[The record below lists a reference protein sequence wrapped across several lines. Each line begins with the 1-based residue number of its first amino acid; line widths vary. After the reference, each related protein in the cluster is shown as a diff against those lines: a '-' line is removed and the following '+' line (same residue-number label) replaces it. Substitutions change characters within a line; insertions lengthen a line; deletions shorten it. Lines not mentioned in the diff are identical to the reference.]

1 MIYLDELSY
10 DENMTVN
17 EGMIAVQQ
25 AQNNFDIFCDEKYNL
40 YGESV
45 GAIFAGIMTMAKSAI
60 IFILKALAGFKIAV
74 VAIIGVIIAKF
85 IKDGLSGNK
94 ADIHGGGGGGGGGAT
109 FSGKV
114 DTLGIPKEPAKLD
127 TIKRMSKRVLES
139 IKKNGKMNDGD
150 MFIKTAKKLKPITS
164 NYNIL
169 MDDKGMEDVIAE
181 AFKSFR
187 INIDKTSKGAFVIPK
202 DIAQVAVDMVN
213 NNILN
218 DTAFDGT
225 KYSDI
230 LNKYPL
236 YELEDRSGLVELYDD
251 FEKLVGEGFKA
262 NMFMADSIANVHM
275 LMALAMSLQIQPVVM
290 RKLGELLNERK
301 PNDKGEVDVTEAEMK
316 SFINDLI
323 NKDYA
328 DFFNSFPPKFKKSFS
343 EAISSGDKNGEIFRK
358 AMDDI
363 LNYKFDAF
371 GAVLKE
377 KDGID
382 KLARMFEKVK
392 YNSLQ
397 SVDAIKWIRFTQI
410 RKMSDSENAVYDVEF
425 SDNTFREY
433 NILRACQSKIDEY
446 KLDIK
451 AISAALDNLRKS
463 GERVKKD
470 IEDDD
475 TSQDSAD
482 ITVMKENFKRA
493 IGDSINI
500 TKYVSKIIE
509 IISNAA
515 KNAKN
520 PIYNKIHEDLSY
532 AIQTIYFL
540 SINEG
545 SFKSY
550 NG

>member
-1 MIYLDELSY
+1 MFYLDELTY

-25 AQNNFDIFCDEKYNL
+25 AQNNFDICCDEKYNL

-45 GAIFAGIMTMAKSAI
+45 GAIFAGIMAMAKSAI

-85 IKDGLSGNK
+85 IKDGLKGNK
-94 ADIHGGGGGGGGGAT
+94 ADIHGGGGGGGGAT
-109 FSGKV
+109 FSGKL
-114 DTLGIPKEPAKLD
+114 DTLGIPREPAKLD

-202 DIAQVAVDMVN
+202 DIAQVAVDMVT
-213 NNILN
+213 NNIVN
-218 DTAFDGT
+218 DMAFDGT

-236 YELEDRSGLVELYDD
+236 YELEDRSGLVDLYDD
-251 FEKLVGEGFKA
+251 FEKLVGEGFDVHV
-262 NMFMADSIANVHM
+262 FMADSIANVHTI
-275 LMALAMSLQIQPVVM
+275 MALAMSLQIEPVVR
-290 RKLGELLNERK
+290 RKLGELLKDRK
-301 PNDKGEVDVTEAEMK
+301 PNDKVTDEEMK
-316 SFINDLI
+316 SLVTELI
-323 NKDYA
+323 NKDYV
-328 DFFNSFPPKFKKSFS
+328 DFFNIFPPKFKKSFT
-343 EAISSGDKNGEIFRK
+343 EAISSGDKNGEIFKK
-358 AMDDI
+358 AMDEI
-363 LNYKFDAF
+363 INYKFDAF
-371 GAVLKE
+371 SAVLKE
-377 KDGID
+377 NDGID

-392 YNSLQ
+392 YNSLK
-397 SVDAIKWIRFTQI
+397 SVDAVKWISFAQI
-410 RKMSDSENAVYDVEF
+410 NSMSDSENAVYDVEF

-433 NILRACQSKIDEY
+433 SILRACQSKIDEY

-463 GERVKKD
+463 GEQVKKH
-470 IEDDD
+470 IEDGD
-475 TSQDSAD
+475 TSQDTAN
-482 ITVMKENFKRA
+482 ITAMKENFKIA
-493 IGDSINI
+493 IGDSINL

>member
-1 MIYLDELSY
+1 MFYLDELTY

-25 AQNNFDIFCDEKYNL
+25 AQNNFDICCDEKYNL

-45 GAIFAGIMTMAKSAI
+45 GTIFAGIMTMAKSAI
-60 IFILKALAGFKIAV
+60 IFLLKALAGFKIAV

-85 IKDGLSGNK
+85 IKDGLKGNK
-94 ADIHGGGGGGGGGAT
+94 ADIHGGGGGGGGAT
-109 FSGKV
+109 FSGKL
-114 DTLGIPKEPAKLD
+114 DTLGIPREPAKLD

-202 DIAQVAVDMVN
+202 DIAQVAVDMVT
-213 NNILN
+213 NNIVN
-218 DTAFDGT
+218 DMAFDGT

-236 YELEDRSGLVELYDD
+236 YELEDRSGLVDLYDD
-251 FEKLVGEGFKA
+251 FEKLVGEGFDVHV
-262 NMFMADSIANVHM
+262 FMADSIANVHM
-275 LMALAMSLQIQPVVM
+275 IMALAMSLQIEPVVR
-290 RKLGELLNERK
+290 RKLGELLKDRK
-301 PNDKGEVDVTEAEMK
+301 PNDKITDEEMK
-316 SFINDLI
+316 SLVTELI
-323 NKDYA
+323 NKDYV
-328 DFFNSFPPKFKKSFS
+328 DFFNIFPPKFKKPFT
-343 EAISSGDKNGEIFRK
+343 EAISSGDKNGEIFKK
-358 AMDDI
+358 AMDEI
-363 LNYKFDAF
+363 INYKFDAF
-371 GAVLKE
+371 SAVLKE
-377 KDGID
+377 NDGID

-392 YNSLQ
+392 YNSLK
-397 SVDAIKWIRFTQI
+397 SVDAVKWISFAQI
-410 RKMSDSENAVYDVEF
+410 NSMSDSENAVYDVEF

-433 NILRACQSKIDEY
+433 SILRACQSKIDEY

-463 GERVKKD
+463 GEQVKKH

-475 TSQDSAD
+475 TSQDTAD
-482 ITVMKENFKRA
+482 ITAMKENFKRA